1 MLRGEA
7 NRVYESQILMAGSTA
22 TSLAAF
28 GRDSTE
34 NTYVLK
40 MVKAKLEKLEQ
51 RLQDHREYLEYHES
65 THEWGIEKV
74 YFYCRFSFLANS

>member
-1 MLRGEA
+1 
-7 NRVYESQILMAGSTA
+7 MAGSTA

-28 GRDSTE
+28 GRDSRD

-74 YFYCRFSFLANS
+74 YFIGGRQSYRLREGFSY